1 MKKTILL
8 SLMASSLLAED
19 DGVFM
24 SVGYQ
29 IGEAAQM
36 VKNTGEIQKVSN
48 AYENLNNLLT
58 RYNELKQTASSTN
71 SSTAQA
77 VDNLKESASRL
88 KTTPNTANQAVSSAL
103 SSAVAMWQVIASNLA
118 NNSLPTDKYNEINTI
133 SQSLQNTLENKN
145 TANNNITIENDY
157 EQLLTQ
163 ASTIISTLQSQC
175 PGIDGGNGKPWGI
188 NASGNACNIFG
199 STFSAINSM
208 INSAKKAAEQAR
220 RTAPEGPNQQ
230 SAFNSMINSAKKA
243 AEQARRTAPEG
254 PNQQSAFTD
263 ADFTKNLNQ
272 VSSVINDTISYLK
285 GDNLA
290 TIYNTLQKTPDSKG
304 FHSLVS
310 RSSYSYSL
318 NETKYSEFQTTT
330 KEFGHNPFR
339 SVGLI
344 NSQSNNG
351 AMNGVGV
358 QLGYKQ
364 FFGKNKFFG
373 IRYYA
378 FFDYNHAYIKS
389 NFFNSASNVFTYGA
403 GSDLL
408 LNFINGGSDKNR
420 KVSFGIFGGIAL
432 AGTTWLNNQSA
443 NLKITNSAYS
453 AKINNTN
460 FQFLFNTGLRLQ
472 GIHHGV
478 ELGVKIPTINTNYY
492 SFMGAKLA
500 FRRLYSVYFNYVL
513 AY

>member
-8 SLMASSLLAED
+8 SLMASSLLAEN

-29 IGEAAQM
+29 IGEAVQQ

-58 RYNELKQTASSTN
+58 RYNELKQTASSAD

-77 VDNLKESASRL
+77 IDNLKESASRL
-88 KTTPNTANQAVSSAL
+88 KTTPNSANQAVSSAL
-103 SSAVAMWQVIASNLA
+103 SSAVGMWQVIASNLA
-118 NNSLPTDKYNEINTI
+118 NNSLSTSEYNKINAI
-133 SQSLQNTLENKN
+133 SQLLQNTLEKN
-145 TANNNITIENDY
+145 NELTIENDY

-188 NASGNACNIFG
+188 NASGNACAIFG
-199 STFSAINSM
+199 NTFSAINSM
-208 INSAKKAAEQAR
+208 IDSAKKAAEQFR
-220 RTAPEGPNQQ
+220 RTDPSQPQ
-230 SAFNSMINSAKKA
+230 
-243 AEQARRTAPEG
+243 
-254 PNQQSAFTD
+254 NQQSAFTD
-263 ADFTKNLNQ
+263 ADFNKNLNQ

-285 GDNLA
+285 GDNLE
-290 TIYNTLQKTPDSKG
+290 TIYNTLQKTPNSKG
-304 FHSLVS
+304 FQSLVS

-318 NETKYSEFQTTT
+318 NETQYSQFQTTT

-389 NFFNSASNVFTYGA
+389 DFFNSASNVFTYGA

-432 AGTTWLNNQSA
+432 AGTTWLNSQFV
-443 NLKITNSAYS
+443 NLKTTTSIYN

-500 FRRLYSVYFNYVL
+500 YRRLYSVYFNYVL

>member
-58 RYNELKQTASSTN
+58 RYNELKQTASKTD

-77 VDNLKESASRL
+77 IDNLKESANRL
-88 KTTPNTANQAVSSAL
+88 KTTPNSANQAVSSAL

-118 NNSLPTDKYNEINTI
+118 NNSLPTDKYNEINAI
-133 SQSLQNTLENKN
+133 SQLLQNTLENKN
-145 TANNNITIENDY
+145 NELTIGNDY
-157 EQLLTQ
+157 EHLLGQ
-163 ASTIISTLQSQC
+163 ASTIINTLQSQC

-199 STFSAINSM
+199 NTFNAITNM
-208 INSAKKAAEQAR
+208 IDSAKKAAEQSR
-220 RTAPEGPNQQ
+220 RTDPSQPNQ
-230 SAFNSMINSAKKA
+230 
-243 AEQARRTAPEG
+243 
-254 PNQQSAFTD
+254 PNTFTN
-263 ADFTKNLNQ
+263 ADFNKNLNQ

-304 FHSLVS
+304 FKSLVS

-318 NETKYSEFQTTT
+318 NQTQYSEFQTTT
-330 KEFGHNPFR
+330 KEFGLNPFR

-420 KVSFGIFGGIAL
+420 KISFGIFGGIAL
-432 AGTTWLNNQSA
+432 AGTTWLNSQSA

>member
-8 SLMASSLLAED
+8 SLMVSSLLAED

-58 RYNELKQTASSTN
+58 RYNELKQTASNTN

-77 VDNLKESASRL
+77 IDNLKESANRL

-118 NNSLPTDKYNEINTI
+118 NNSLPTSEYEKLKAT
-133 SQSLQNTLENKN
+133 SQLLQNTLENKN
-145 TANNNITIENDY
+145 TANNNTTIENDY
-157 EQLLTQ
+157 DQLLTQ
-163 ASTIISTLQSQC
+163 ASTIINTLQSQC

-199 STFSAINSM
+199 NTFNAINSM
-208 INSAKKAAEQAR
+208 IDSAKKAAAESR
-220 RTAPEGPNQQ
+220 RTNDPSQGTNQPN
-230 SAFNSMINSAKKA
+230 
-243 AEQARRTAPEG
+243 T
-254 PNQQSAFTD
+254 FTD
-263 ADFTKNLNQ
+263 ADFNKNLNQ

-285 GDNLA
+285 GENLA
-290 TIYNTLQKTPDSKG
+290 TIYNTLQKTPGSKG
-304 FHSLVS
+304 FQSLVS

-318 NETKYSEFQTTT
+318 NETQYSEFQTTT
-330 KEFGHNPFR
+330 KEFGNNPFR

-420 KVSFGIFGGIAL
+420 KISFGIFGGIAL
-432 AGTTWLNNQSA
+432 AGTTWLNSQFV
-443 NLKITNSAYS
+443 NLKTTTSIYN

>member
-8 SLMASSLLAED
+8 SLMVSSLFAED
-19 DGVFM
+19 DGAYM

-58 RYNELKQTASSTN
+58 RYNELKQTASNTD

-77 VDNLKESASRL
+77 IDNLEKSASRL

-103 SSAVAMWQVIASNLA
+103 SSAVGMWQVIASNLA
-118 NNSLPTDKYNEINTI
+118 NNSLSSSEYEKLKAT
-133 SQSLQNTLENKN
+133 SQLLQNTLENKN
-145 TANNNITIENDY
+145 NDLKIENDY
-157 EQLLTQ
+157 DQLLTQ
-163 ASTIISTLQSQC
+163 AGTIISTLQSQC
-175 PGIDGGNGKPWGI
+175 PSVDGGNGKPWGI
-188 NASGNACNIFG
+188 NASGNACAIFG
-199 STFSAINSM
+199 NTFSAITSM
-208 INSAKKAAEQAR
+208 IDSAKKAAAEAR
-220 RTAPEGPNQQ
+220 RTSPESPD
-230 SAFNSMINSAKKA
+230 
-243 AEQARRTAPEG
+243 
-254 PNQQSAFTD
+254 QQSAFTD
-263 ADFTKNLNQ
+263 ADFNKNLNQ

-285 GDNLA
+285 GDNLE
-290 TIYNTLQKTPDSKG
+290 TIYNAIQKTPGSKG
-304 FHSLVS
+304 FQSLVS

-318 NETKYSEFQTTT
+318 NETQYSQFQTTT

-373 IRYYA
+373 IRYYG
-378 FFDYNHAYIKS
+378 FFDYNYAYIKS

-472 GIHHGV
+472 GIHHGI

-500 FRRLYSVYFNYVL
+500 YRRLYSLYLNYVL

>member
-8 SLMASSLLAED
+8 SLMVSSLLAED

-58 RYNELKQTASSTN
+58 RYNELKQTASNTN

-77 VDNLKESASRL
+77 INNLKESANRL
-88 KTTPNTANQAVSSAL
+88 KTTPNTAIQAVSSAL

-118 NNSLPTDKYNEINTI
+118 NGTLPTNEYEKLKATY
-133 SQSLQNTLENKN
+133 QLLQNTLENKN
-145 TANNNITIENDY
+145 TANNNTTIDNDY
-157 EQLLTQ
+157 DHLLTQ
-163 ASTIISTLQSQC
+163 ASTIINTLQSQC

-199 STFSAINSM
+199 NTFNAITSM
-208 INSAKKAAEQAR
+208 IDSAKKAAEQSR
-220 RTAPEGPNQQ
+220 RTDPSQPNQ
-230 SAFNSMINSAKKA
+230 
-243 AEQARRTAPEG
+243 
-254 PNQQSAFTD
+254 PNTFTD

-285 GDNLA
+285 GDNLE
-290 TIYNTLQKTPDSKG
+290 TIYNTLQKTPGSKG
-304 FHSLVS
+304 FQSLVS

-318 NETKYSEFQTTT
+318 NETQYSEFQTTT
-330 KEFGHNPFR
+330 KEFGNNPFR

-420 KVSFGIFGGIAL
+420 KISFGIFGGIAL
-432 AGTTWLNNQSA
+432 AGTTWLNSQFV
-443 NLKITNSAYS
+443 NLKTTTSIYN

>member
-8 SLMASSLLAED
+8 SLMVSSLLAED

-58 RYNELKQTASSTN
+58 RYNELKQTASNTN

-77 VDNLKESASRL
+77 IDNLKESASRL
-88 KTTPNTANQAVSSAL
+88 KTTPNTAKEAVSSAL
-103 SSAVAMWQVIASNLA
+103 SSAVGMWQVIASNLA
-118 NNSLPTDKYNEINTI
+118 NNSLPTDKYNEINAI
-133 SQSLQNTLENKN
+133 SQLLQNTLENKN
-145 TANNNITIENDY
+145 NELTIGNDY
-157 EQLLTQ
+157 EHLLTQ
-163 ASTIISTLQSQC
+163 ASTIINTLQSQC

-199 STFSAINSM
+199 NTFNAITSM
-208 INSAKKAAEQAR
+208 IDSAKKAAAQFR
-220 RTAPEGPNQQ
+220 RTDPSQGNQNHQ
-230 SAFNSMINSAKKA
+230 NASPVIDDN
-243 AEQARRTAPEG
+243 
-254 PNQQSAFTD
+254 FTQ
-263 ADFTKNLNQ
+263 NLNQ

-285 GDNLA
+285 GENLA
-290 TIYNTLQKTPDSKG
+290 TIYNTLQKTPGSKG
-304 FHSLVS
+304 FQSLVS

-318 NETKYSEFQTTT
+318 NETKYSEFQTAT

-420 KVSFGIFGGIAL
+420 KISFGIFGGIAL
-432 AGTTWLNNQSA
+432 AGTTWLNSQLV
-443 NLKITNSAYS
+443 NLKTTTSIYN

-472 GIHHGV
+472 GIHHGI

-500 FRRLYSVYFNYVL
+500 YRRLYSVYFNYVL

>member
-8 SLMASSLLAED
+8 SLMASSLLAEN

-29 IGEAAQM
+29 IGEAVQQ

-58 RYNELKQTASSTN
+58 RYNELKQTASNTD
-71 SSTAQA
+71 SSTTQA
-77 VDNLKESASRL
+77 INNLKESASRL
-88 KTTPNTANQAVSSAL
+88 KTTPNSANQAVSSAL
-103 SSAVAMWQVIASNLA
+103 SSAVGMWQVVASNLA
-118 NNSLPTDKYNEINTI
+118 NNSLSTSEYNKINAI
-133 SQSLQNTLENKN
+133 SQLLQNTLENKN
-145 TANNNITIENDY
+145 NNLKIENDY
-157 EQLLTQ
+157 DQLLTQ
-163 ASTIISTLQSQC
+163 ASTIINTLQSQC

-188 NASGNACNIFG
+188 NASGNACAIFG
-199 STFSAINSM
+199 NTFSAINSM
-208 INSAKKAAEQAR
+208 ISSAKEAAKQFR
-220 RTAPEGPNQQ
+220 RTDPSQPQNQQ
-230 SAFNSMINSAKKA
+230 SASPVIDAN
-243 AEQARRTAPEG
+243 
-254 PNQQSAFTD
+254 FTN
-263 ADFTKNLNQ
+263 NLNQ

-285 GDNLA
+285 GDNLE
-290 TIYNTLQKTPDSKG
+290 TIYNTLQKTPNSKG
-304 FHSLVS
+304 FQSLVS

-318 NETKYSEFQTTT
+318 NETQYSQFQTTT

-443 NLKITNSAYS
+443 NLKITTSTYS

-472 GIHHGV
+472 GIHHGI

>member
-8 SLMASSLLAED
+8 SLMVSSLLAED

-29 IGEAAQM
+29 IGEATQM

-58 RYNELKQTASSTN
+58 RYNELKQTASNTN

-77 VDNLKESASRL
+77 IDNLKESASRL
-88 KTTPNTANQAVSSAL
+88 KTAPNTANQAVSSAI
-103 SSAVAMWQVIASNLA
+103 SSAVAMWQVIVSNLA
-118 NNSLPTDKYNEINTI
+118 KNSLPTDEYNKINAI
-133 SQSLQNTLENKN
+133 SQLLQNTLENKN
-145 TANNNITIENDY
+145 NELTIDNDASK
-157 EQLLTQ
+157 LLDD
-163 ASTIISTLQSQC
+163 AKTIISTLQSQC
-175 PGIDGGNGKPWGI
+175 PSIDGGNGKPWGI
-188 NASGNACNIFG
+188 NASGNACAIFG
-199 STFSAINSM
+199 NTFSAINNM
-208 INSAKKAAEQAR
+208 ITSAKKAAAESR
-220 RTAPEGPNQQ
+220 RTNDPSQGANQQ
-230 SAFNSMINSAKKA
+230 NAFNN
-243 AEQARRTAPEG
+243 
-254 PNQQSAFTD
+254 
-263 ADFTKNLNQ
+263 ADFNKNLNQ

-290 TIYNTLQKTPDSKG
+290 TIYNTLQKTPNSKG

-318 NETKYSEFQTTT
+318 NETQYSQFQTTT

-344 NSQSNNG
+344 NSQINNG

-432 AGTTWLNNQSA
+432 AGTTWLNSQSV
-443 NLKITNSAYS
+443 NLKTTTSIYN

>member
-8 SLMASSLLAED
+8 SLMASSLLAEN

-29 IGEAAQM
+29 IGEAVQQ

-58 RYNELKQTASSTN
+58 RYNELKQTASNTD

-77 VDNLKESASRL
+77 IDNLKESANRL
-88 KTTPNTANQAVSSAL
+88 KTTPNSANQAVSSAL
-103 SSAVAMWQVIASNLA
+103 SSAVGMWQVIASNLA
-118 NNSLPTDKYNEINTI
+118 SGTLPTDKYNEINAI
-133 SQSLQNTLENKN
+133 SQLLQNTLENKN
-145 TANNNITIENDY
+145 NNLKIENDY
-157 EQLLTQ
+157 EHLLTQ
-163 ASTIISTLQSQC
+163 ASAIISTLRSQC

-188 NASGNACNIFG
+188 NASGNACTIFG
-199 STFSAINSM
+199 NTFSAITSM
-208 INSAKKAAEQAR
+208 IDSAKKAAEQFR
-220 RTAPEGPNQQ
+220 RTDPSQGANQNHQ
-230 SAFNSMINSAKKA
+230 NASPVIDDN
-243 AEQARRTAPEG
+243 
-254 PNQQSAFTD
+254 
-263 ADFTKNLNQ
+263 FTKNLNQ

-285 GDNLA
+285 GENLA

-318 NETKYSEFQTTT
+318 NQTQYSQFQTTT

-432 AGTTWLNNQSA
+432 AGTTWLNSQFV
-443 NLKITNSAYS
+443 NLKTTTSIYS

>member
-8 SLMASSLLAED
+8 PLMASSLLAEN

-29 IGEAAQM
+29 IGEAVQQ

-58 RYNELKQTASSTN
+58 RYNELKQTASNTD

-77 VDNLKESASRL
+77 IDNLKESASRL
-88 KTTPNTANQAVSSAL
+88 KTTPNSANQAVSSAL
-103 SSAVAMWQVIASNLA
+103 SSAVGMWQVIASNLA
-118 NNSLPTDKYNEINTI
+118 SGTLSASEYEKLKAT
-133 SQSLQNTLENKN
+133 SQLLQNTLENKN
-145 TANNNITIENDY
+145 NDLTIGNDY
-157 EQLLTQ
+157 DQLLTQ
-163 ASTIISTLQSQC
+163 ASTIINTLQSQC

-188 NASGNACNIFG
+188 NASGNACTIFG
-199 STFSAINSM
+199 NTFNAITSM
-208 INSAKKAAEQAR
+208 IDSAKKAAAEAR
-220 RTAPEGPNQQ
+220 RTAPEGPNQ
-230 SAFNSMINSAKKA
+230 
-243 AEQARRTAPEG
+243 
-254 PNQQSAFTD
+254 PNAFTD
-263 ADFTKNLNQ
+263 ADFNKNLNQ

-285 GDNLA
+285 GDNLE
-290 TIYNTLQKTPDSKG
+290 TIYNTIQKTPNSKG
-304 FHSLVS
+304 FQSLVS

-318 NETKYSEFQTTT
+318 NETQYSQFQTTT

-344 NSQSNNG
+344 NSQINNG

-373 IRYYA
+373 IRYYG
-378 FFDYNHAYIKS
+378 FFDYNYAYIKS

-432 AGTTWLNNQSA
+432 AGTTWLNSQSA
-443 NLKITNSAYS
+443 NLKTTTSIYS

>member
-58 RYNELKQTASSTN
+58 RYNELKQTASNTN

-77 VDNLKESASRL
+77 IDNLKESANRL

-118 NNSLPTDKYNEINTI
+118 NNSLPTDKYNEINAI

-145 TANNNITIENDY
+145 TANNNTTIDNDY
-157 EQLLTQ
+157 EYLLGQ

-199 STFSAINSM
+199 NTFNAITSM
-208 INSAKKAAEQAR
+208 IDSAKKAAAQSR
-220 RTAPEGPNQQ
+220 RTDPSQPNQ
-230 SAFNSMINSAKKA
+230 
-243 AEQARRTAPEG
+243 
-254 PNQQSAFTD
+254 PNTFTD
-263 ADFTKNLNQ
+263 ADFNKNLNE

-285 GDNLA
+285 GENLA
-290 TIYNTLQKTPDSKG
+290 TIYNTLQKTPGSKG
-304 FHSLVS
+304 FQSLVS

-318 NETKYSEFQTTT
+318 NETQYSEFQTTT
-330 KEFGHNPFR
+330 KEFGNNPFR

-420 KVSFGIFGGIAL
+420 KISFGIFGGIAL
-432 AGTTWLNNQSA
+432 AGTTWLNSQFV
-443 NLKITNSAYS
+443 NLKTTTSIYN

-513 AY
+513 VY

>member
-29 IGEAAQM
+29 IGEAVQQ

-58 RYNELKQTASSTN
+58 RYNELKQTASNTN

-77 VDNLKESASRL
+77 IDNLKESASRL
-88 KTTPNTANQAVSSAL
+88 KTTPNSANQAVSSAL

-133 SQSLQNTLENKN
+133 SQSLQNTLEKKN
-145 TANNNITIENDY
+145 DLTIGNDY
-157 EQLLTQ
+157 DQLLTQ
-163 ASTIISTLQSQC
+163 ASAIINTLQNQC

-188 NASGNACNIFG
+188 NASGNACAIFG
-199 STFSAINSM
+199 NTFSAITSM
-208 INSAKKAAEQAR
+208 IDSAKKAAAEAR
-220 RTAPEGPNQQ
+220 RTSPENPNQQ
-230 SAFNSMINSAKKA
+230 N
-243 AEQARRTAPEG
+243 
-254 PNQQSAFTD
+254 AFTD
-263 ADFTKNLNQ
+263 ADFNKNLNQ

-290 TIYNTLQKTPDSKG
+290 TIYNTLQKTPNSKG
-304 FHSLVS
+304 FQSLVS

-318 NETKYSEFQTTT
+318 NETQYSQFQTTT

-443 NLKITNSAYS
+443 NLKTTNSAYS

-472 GIHHGV
+472 GIHHGI

-500 FRRLYSVYFNYVL
+500 YRRLYSVYFNYVL

>member
-8 SLMASSLLAED
+8 PLMASSLLAEN

-29 IGEAAQM
+29 IGEAVQQ

-58 RYNELKQTASSTN
+58 RYNELKQTASNTD

-77 VDNLKESASRL
+77 INNLKESASRL
-88 KTTPNTANQAVSSAL
+88 KTTPNSTNQAVSSAL

-118 NNSLPTDKYNEINTI
+118 NNSLSTSEYNKINAI
-133 SQSLQNTLENKN
+133 SQLLQNTLENKN
-145 TANNNITIENDY
+145 TANNNTTIENDY
-157 EQLLTQ
+157 EHLLGQ

-188 NASGNACNIFG
+188 NASGNACAIFG
-199 STFSAINSM
+199 STFSAITSM
-208 INSAKKAAEQAR
+208 IDSAKKAAAEAR
-220 RTAPEGPNQQ
+220 RTSPESQNQQ
-230 SAFNSMINSAKKA
+230 N
-243 AEQARRTAPEG
+243 
-254 PNQQSAFTD
+254 AFTD
-263 ADFTKNLNQ
+263 ADFNKNLNQ

-290 TIYNTLQKTPDSKG
+290 TIYNAIQKTPGSKG
-304 FHSLVS
+304 LHSLVS

-318 NETKYSEFQTTT
+318 NETKYSQFQTTT

-420 KVSFGIFGGIAL
+420 KISFGIFGGIAL
-432 AGTTWLNNQSA
+432 AGTTWLNSQLV
-443 NLKITNSAYS
+443 NLKTTTSIYS

-500 FRRLYSVYFNYVL
+500 YRRLYSVYFNYVL

>member
-8 SLMASSLLAED
+8 SLMASSLFAED
-19 DGVFM
+19 DGAYM

-58 RYNELKQTASSTN
+58 RYNELKQTASNTN

-77 VDNLKESASRL
+77 INNLKESASRL

-103 SSAVAMWQVIASNLA
+103 NSAVGMWQVIASNLA
-118 NNSLPTDKYNEINTI
+118 NNSLSTSEYDKINAI
-133 SQSLQNTLENKN
+133 SQLLQNTLENKN
-145 TANNNITIENDY
+145 NNLTIGNDY
-157 EQLLTQ
+157 EHLLTQ
-163 ASTIISTLQSQC
+163 ASTIINTLQSQC

-188 NASGNACNIFG
+188 NASGNACTIFG
-199 STFSAINSM
+199 NTFSAINSM
-208 INSAKKAAEQAR
+208 IDSAKKAAEQFR
-220 RTAPEGPNQQ
+220 RTDPSQPQNQQ
-230 SAFNSMINSAKKA
+230 SASPVIDAN
-243 AEQARRTAPEG
+243 
-254 PNQQSAFTD
+254 FTN
-263 ADFTKNLNQ
+263 NLNQ
-272 VSSVINDTISYLK
+272 VSSVIEKTISYLK
-285 GDNLA
+285 GDNLE
-290 TIYNTLQKTPDSKG
+290 TIYNTIQKTPNSKE
-304 FHSLVS
+304 FQSLVS

-318 NETKYSEFQTTT
+318 NETQYSQFQTTT

-373 IRYYA
+373 IRYYG
-378 FFDYNHAYIKS
+378 FFDYNYAYIKS

-408 LNFINGGSDKNR
+408 LNFINGGSDRNR

-500 FRRLYSVYFNYVL
+500 YRRLYSLYLNYVL

>member
-8 SLMASSLLAED
+8 SLMVSSLLAEN

-29 IGEAAQM
+29 IGEAVQQ

-58 RYNELKQTASSTN
+58 RYNELKQTASSTD

-77 VDNLKESASRL
+77 INNLKESANRL

-103 SSAVAMWQVIASNLA
+103 SSAVGMWQVIASNLA
-118 NNSLPTDKYNEINTI
+118 NNSLPTSEYNKINAI
-133 SQSLQNTLENKN
+133 SQLLQNTLENKN
-145 TANNNITIENDY
+145 NNLTIANDY
-157 EQLLTQ
+157 DHLLTQ
-163 ASTIISTLQSQC
+163 ASTIINTLQSQC

-199 STFSAINSM
+199 NTFNAITSM
-208 INSAKKAAEQAR
+208 IDSAKKAAEQFR
-220 RTAPEGPNQQ
+220 RADPSQPNQNHQ
-230 SAFNSMINSAKKA
+230 NTSPVIDDN
-243 AEQARRTAPEG
+243 
-254 PNQQSAFTD
+254 
-263 ADFTKNLNQ
+263 FTKNLNQ

-285 GDNLA
+285 GENLA
-290 TIYNTLQKTPDSKG
+290 TIYNTLQKTPGSKG
-304 FHSLVS
+304 FQSLVS

-330 KEFGHNPFR
+330 KEFGNNPFR

-408 LNFINGGSDKNR
+408 LNFINGGSNQNR
-420 KVSFGIFGGIAL
+420 KISFGIFGGIAL
-432 AGTTWLNNQSA
+432 AGTTWLNSQSA

>member
-19 DGVFM
+19 DGAFM

-58 RYNELKQTASSTN
+58 RYNELKQTASNTD
-71 SSTAQA
+71 SSTTQA
-77 VDNLKESASRL
+77 IDNLKESASRL
-88 KTTPNTANQAVSSAL
+88 KTTPNTANQAVSSAI
-103 SSAVAMWQVIASNLA
+103 SSAVGMWQVIASNLA
-118 NNSLPTDKYNEINTI
+118 NNSLSTSEYDKINAI
-133 SQSLQNTLENKN
+133 SQLLQNTLENKN
-145 TANNNITIENDY
+145 NELTIGNDY
-157 EQLLTQ
+157 EHLLTQ
-163 ASTIISTLQSQC
+163 ASTIINTLQSQC
-175 PGIDGGNGKPWGI
+175 PSIDGGNGKPWGI
-188 NASGNACNIFG
+188 NASGNACSIFG
-199 STFSAINSM
+199 NTFNAINSM
-208 INSAKKAAEQAR
+208 IDSAKKAAEQFR
-220 RTAPEGPNQQ
+220 RTDPSQGATQQ
-230 SAFNSMINSAKKA
+230 NAFNN
-243 AEQARRTAPEG
+243 
-254 PNQQSAFTD
+254 

-290 TIYNTLQKTPDSKG
+290 TIYNAIQKTPGSKG
-304 FHSLVS
+304 FQGLVS

-318 NETKYSEFQTTT
+318 NETKYSQFQTTT

-344 NSQSNNG
+344 NSQSDNG

-432 AGTTWLNNQSA
+432 AGTTWLNSQLV
-443 NLKITNSAYS
+443 NLKTTTSIYN

-500 FRRLYSVYFNYVL
+500 YRRLYSVYFNYVL

>member
-8 SLMASSLLAED
+8 SLMASSLFAED
-19 DGVFM
+19 DGAYM

-58 RYNELKQTASSTN
+58 RYNELKQTASNTD

-77 VDNLKESASRL
+77 IDNLKESANRL
-88 KTTPNTANQAVSSAL
+88 KTTPNSANQAVSSAL
-103 SSAVAMWQVIASNLA
+103 SSAVGMWQVIASNLA
-118 NNSLPTDKYNEINTI
+118 NGTLSTSKYDKINAI
-133 SQSLQNTLENKN
+133 SQLLQKTLENKN
-145 TANNNITIENDY
+145 NELTIGNDY
-157 EQLLTQ
+157 DQLLTQ
-163 ASTIISTLQSQC
+163 ASIIISTLQSQC

-188 NASGNACNIFG
+188 NASGNACTIFG
-199 STFSAINSM
+199 NTFNAINSM
-208 INSAKKAAEQAR
+208 IDSAKKAATGAR
-220 RTAPEGPNQQ
+220 RTSPESLNQQ
-230 SAFNSMINSAKKA
+230 SAFNN
-243 AEQARRTAPEG
+243 
-254 PNQQSAFTD
+254 
-263 ADFTKNLNQ
+263 ADFNKNLNQ
-272 VSSVINDTISYLK
+272 VSNVINDTISYLK
-285 GDNLA
+285 GDNLE
-290 TIYNTLQKTPDSKG
+290 TIYNTIQKTPNSKG
-304 FHSLVS
+304 FQSLVS

-318 NETKYSEFQTTT
+318 NETQYSQFQTTT

-373 IRYYA
+373 IRYYG
-378 FFDYNHAYIKS
+378 FFDYNYAYIKS

-408 LNFINGGSDKNR
+408 LNFINGGSDRNR

-472 GIHHGV
+472 GIHHGI

-500 FRRLYSVYFNYVL
+500 YRRLYSLYLNYVL

>member
-8 SLMASSLLAED
+8 SLMVSSLLAEN

-58 RYNELKQTASSTN
+58 RYNELKQTASNTN
-71 SSTAQA
+71 SSTTQA
-77 VDNLKESASRL
+77 INNLKESASRL
-88 KTTPNTANQAVSSAL
+88 KTTPNTANQAVFSAL
-103 SSAVAMWQVIASNLA
+103 SSAVGMWQVVASNLA
-118 NNSLPTDKYNEINTI
+118 NNSLSTSEYNQINAI
-133 SQSLQNTLENKN
+133 SQLLQNTLENKS
-145 TANNNITIENDY
+145 NNLTIGNDY
-157 EQLLTQ
+157 EYLLTQ
-163 ASTIISTLQSQC
+163 ASTIINTLQSQC
-175 PGIDGGNGKPWGI
+175 PSVDGGNGKPWGI

-199 STFSAINSM
+199 NTFSAINSM
-208 INSAKKAAEQAR
+208 IDSAKKAAKDAR
-220 RTAPEGPNQQ
+220 RTSPENPSQQ
-230 SAFNSMINSAKKA
+230 N
-243 AEQARRTAPEG
+243 
-254 PNQQSAFTD
+254 AFTN
-263 ADFTKNLNQ
+263 ADFNKNLNQ

-304 FHSLVS
+304 FQSLVS

-318 NETKYSEFQTTT
+318 NETQYSQFQTTT

-373 IRYYA
+373 IRYYG
-378 FFDYNHAYIKS
+378 FFDYNYAYIKS

-443 NLKITNSAYS
+443 NLKITNSAYN

-472 GIHHGV
+472 GIHHGI

-500 FRRLYSVYFNYVL
+500 YRRLYSLYLNYVL

>member
-8 SLMASSLLAED
+8 SLMASSLLAEN

-29 IGEAAQM
+29 IGEATQM

-58 RYNELKQTASSTN
+58 RYNELKQTASKNTN

-77 VDNLKESASRL
+77 IDNLKESANRL
-88 KTTPNTANQAVSSAL
+88 KTTPNSANQAVSSAL

-118 NNSLPTDKYNEINTI
+118 NNSLSTSEYNKINTI

-145 TANNNITIENDY
+145 TANNNTTIENDY
-157 EQLLTQ
+157 DHLLTQ
-163 ASTIISTLQSQC
+163 ASTIINTLQSQC
-175 PGIDGGNGKPWGI
+175 PGIDRGNGKPWGI

-199 STFSAINSM
+199 NTFSAINSM
-208 INSAKKAAEQAR
+208 IDSAKKAAEQFR
-220 RTAPEGPNQQ
+220 RTDPSQRANQPNIF
-230 SAFNSMINSAKKA
+230 SN
-243 AEQARRTAPEG
+243 
-254 PNQQSAFTD
+254 
-263 ADFTKNLNQ
+263 ADFNKNLNQ

-285 GDNLA
+285 GENLA
-290 TIYNTLQKTPDSKG
+290 TIYNTLQKTPGSKG
-304 FHSLVS
+304 FQSLVS

-318 NETKYSEFQTTT
+318 NETQYSEFQTTT

-408 LNFINGGSDKNR
+408 LNFINGGSNQNR
-420 KVSFGIFGGIAL
+420 KISFGIFGGIAL
-432 AGTTWLNNQSA
+432 AGTTWLNSQFV
-443 NLKITNSAYS
+443 NLKTTTSIYN

>member
-8 SLMASSLLAED
+8 PLMASSLLAEN

-29 IGEAAQM
+29 IGEAVQM

-58 RYNELKQTASSTN
+58 RYNELKQTASNTD

-77 VDNLKESASRL
+77 IDNLKESASRL
-88 KTTPNTANQAVSSAL
+88 KTTPNSANQAVSSAL
-103 SSAVAMWQVIASNLA
+103 SSAVGMWQVVASNLA
-118 NNSLPTDKYNEINTI
+118 NNSLPTSEYNQINAI
-133 SQSLQNTLENKN
+133 SQLLQNTLENKN
-145 TANNNITIENDY
+145 NDLKIENDY
-157 EQLLTQ
+157 DQLLTQ

-188 NASGNACNIFG
+188 NASGNACTIFG
-199 STFSAINSM
+199 STFSAITSM
-208 INSAKKAAEQAR
+208 IDSAKEAAKQAR
-220 RTAPEGPNQQ
+220 RDNPEGPNQ
-230 SAFNSMINSAKKA
+230 
-243 AEQARRTAPEG
+243 P
-254 PNQQSAFTD
+254 SAFTN

-318 NETKYSEFQTTT
+318 NETQYSQFQTTT

-389 NFFNSASNVFTYGA
+389 NLFNSASNVFTYGA

-432 AGTTWLNNQSA
+432 AGTTWLNSQFM
-443 NLKITNSAYS
+443 NLKTTTSAYS

-472 GIHHGV
+472 GIHHGI

-500 FRRLYSVYFNYVL
+500 YRRLYSVYLNYVL

>member
-8 SLMASSLLAED
+8 SLMVSSLLAEN

-29 IGEAAQM
+29 IGEAVQQ

-58 RYNELKQTASSTN
+58 RYNELKQTASNTD
-71 SSTAQA
+71 SSTTQA
-77 VDNLKESASRL
+77 INNLKESASRL

-103 SSAVAMWQVIASNLA
+103 SSAVGMWQVIASNLA
-118 NNSLPTDKYNEINTI
+118 NNSLPTDKYNEINAI
-133 SQSLQNTLENKN
+133 SQLLQNTLENKN
-145 TANNNITIENDY
+145 NNLKIENDY
-157 EQLLTQ
+157 DQLLTQ
-163 ASTIISTLQSQC
+163 ASTIINTLQNQC
-175 PGIDGGNGKPWGI
+175 PSIDGGNGKPWGI

-199 STFSAINSM
+199 NTFSAINSM
-208 INSAKKAAEQAR
+208 ISSAKKAAEQAR
-220 RTAPEGPNQQ
+220 RTSPESPNQQ
-230 SAFNSMINSAKKA
+230 N
-243 AEQARRTAPEG
+243 
-254 PNQQSAFTD
+254 AFTN
-263 ADFTKNLNQ
+263 ADFTNNLNQ

-318 NETKYSEFQTTT
+318 NETQYSQFQTTT

-432 AGTTWLNNQSA
+432 AGTTWLNSQLV

-472 GIHHGV
+472 GIHHGI

-500 FRRLYSVYFNYVL
+500 YRRLYSVYLNYVL

>member
-8 SLMASSLLAED
+8 PLMASSLLAEN

-29 IGEAAQM
+29 IGEAVQQ

-58 RYNELKQTASSTN
+58 RYNELKQTASSTD

-77 VDNLKESASRL
+77 ISNLKESANRL

-103 SSAVAMWQVIASNLA
+103 SSAVGMWQVIASNLA
-118 NNSLPTDKYNEINTI
+118 NNSLSTSEYNKINAI
-133 SQSLQNTLENKN
+133 SQLLQNTLENKN
-145 TANNNITIENDY
+145 NNLTIGNDY
-157 EQLLTQ
+157 EHLLGQ
-163 ASTIISTLQSQC
+163 AGTIINTLQSQC

-188 NASGNACNIFG
+188 NASGNACTIFG
-199 STFSAINSM
+199 NTFSAITSM
-208 INSAKKAAEQAR
+208 IDSAKKAAAEAR
-220 RTAPEGPNQQ
+220 RTSPEKNQQ
-230 SAFNSMINSAKKA
+230 NAFNN
-243 AEQARRTAPEG
+243 
-254 PNQQSAFTD
+254 
-263 ADFTKNLNQ
+263 ADFNKNLNQ

-285 GDNLA
+285 GDNLE
-290 TIYNTLQKTPDSKG
+290 TIYNALQKTPNSKG
-304 FHSLVS
+304 FQSLVS

-318 NETKYSEFQTTT
+318 NETQYSQFQTTT

-378 FFDYNHAYIKS
+378 FFDYNYAYIKS

-408 LNFINGGSDKNR
+408 LNFINGGSDRNR

-472 GIHHGV
+472 GIHHGI

-492 SFMGAKLA
+492 SFLGAKLA
-500 FRRLYSVYFNYVL
+500 YRRLYSVYLNYVL

>member
-8 SLMASSLLAED
+8 SLMASSLLAEN

-58 RYNELKQTASSTN
+58 RYNELKQTASNTN
-71 SSTAQA
+71 SSTTQA
-77 VDNLKESASRL
+77 IDNLKESANRL
-88 KTTPNTANQAVSSAL
+88 KTTPNSANQAVSSAL

-118 NNSLPTDKYNEINTI
+118 SGTLPTNEYDKINAI
-133 SQSLQNTLENKN
+133 SQLLQNTLENKN
-145 TANNNITIENDY
+145 NELTIGNDY
-157 EQLLTQ
+157 DQLLTQ
-163 ASTIISTLQSQC
+163 ARTIVSTLQSQC
-175 PGIDGGNGKPWGI
+175 PSVDGGNGKPWGI

-199 STFSAINSM
+199 DTFNAINSM
-208 INSAKKAAEQAR
+208 IDSAKKAAEESR
-220 RTAPEGPNQQ
+220 RTSPENPNQ
-230 SAFNSMINSAKKA
+230 
-243 AEQARRTAPEG
+243 
-254 PNQQSAFTD
+254 PNTFTN
-263 ADFTKNLNQ
+263 ADFNKNLNQ

-285 GDNLA
+285 GENLA
-290 TIYNTLQKTPDSKG
+290 TIYNTLQKTPGSKG
-304 FHSLVS
+304 FQSLVS

-318 NETKYSEFQTTT
+318 NETQYSEFQTTT
-330 KEFGHNPFR
+330 KEFGNNPFR

-408 LNFINGGSDKNR
+408 LNLINGGSNQNR
-420 KVSFGIFGGIAL
+420 KISFGIFGGIAL
-432 AGTTWLNNQSA
+432 AGTTWLNSQFV
-443 NLKITNSAYS
+443 NLKTTTSIYN

>member
-8 SLMASSLLAED
+8 SLMVSSLLAED

-29 IGEAAQM
+29 IGEAVQQ

-58 RYNELKQTASSTN
+58 RYNELKQTTSNTD

-77 VDNLKESASRL
+77 IDNLKESASRL

-103 SSAVAMWQVIASNLA
+103 SSAVGMWQVIASNLA
-118 NNSLPTDKYNEINTI
+118 NGTLPTDKYNQINAT
-133 SQSLQNTLENKN
+133 SQLLQNTLENKN
-145 TANNNITIENDY
+145 NDLTIANDY

-188 NASGNACNIFG
+188 NANGNACNIFG
-199 STFSAINSM
+199 NTFNAITSM
-208 INSAKKAAEQAR
+208 IDSAKKAAAQSR
-220 RTAPEGPNQQ
+220 RTDPSQPNQ
-230 SAFNSMINSAKKA
+230 
-243 AEQARRTAPEG
+243 
-254 PNQQSAFTD
+254 PNAFTN
-263 ADFTKNLNQ
+263 ADFNKNLNQ

-285 GDNLA
+285 GENLA
-290 TIYNTLQKTPDSKG
+290 TIYNTLQKTPGSKR
-304 FHSLVS
+304 FQSLVS

-318 NETKYSEFQTTT
+318 NETQYSEFQTTT

-432 AGTTWLNNQSA
+432 AGTTWLNSQSA

>member
-58 RYNELKQTASSTN
+58 RYNELKQTASNTN
-71 SSTAQA
+71 SSTTQA
-77 VDNLKESASRL
+77 IDNLKESANRL

-103 SSAVAMWQVIASNLA
+103 SSAVGMWQVIASNLA
-118 NNSLPTDKYNEINTI
+118 NNSLSSSEYEKLKAT
-133 SQSLQNTLENKN
+133 SQLLQNTLENKN
-145 TANNNITIENDY
+145 TANNNTTIENDASK
-157 EQLLTQ
+157 LLDD
-163 ASTIISTLQSQC
+163 AKTIINTLQSQC
-175 PGIDGGNGKPWGI
+175 PSVDGGNGKPWGI

-199 STFSAINSM
+199 NTFNAITSM
-208 INSAKKAAEQAR
+208 IDSAKKAAAQSR
-220 RTAPEGPNQQ
+220 RTSPENQNQPN
-230 SAFNSMINSAKKA
+230 
-243 AEQARRTAPEG
+243 
-254 PNQQSAFTD
+254 AFTN
-263 ADFTKNLNQ
+263 ADFNKNLKE

-285 GDNLA
+285 GENLE
-290 TIYNTLQKTPDSKG
+290 TIYNTLQKTPGSKG
-304 FHSLVS
+304 FQGLVS

-318 NETKYSEFQTTT
+318 NETKYSQFQTTT
-330 KEFGHNPFR
+330 KEFGNNPFR

-408 LNFINGGSDKNR
+408 LNFINGGSNQNR
-420 KVSFGIFGGIAL
+420 KISFGIFGGIAL

-443 NLKITNSAYS
+443 NLKTTTSIYN

-500 FRRLYSVYFNYVL
+500 YRRLYSVYFNYVL

>member
-1 MKKTILL
+1 M
-8 SLMASSLLAED
+8 
-19 DGVFM
+19 G
-24 SVGYQ
+24 
-29 IGEAAQM
+29 
-36 VKNTGEIQKVSN
+36 
-48 AYENLNNLLT
+48 
-58 RYNELKQTASSTN
+58 
-71 SSTAQA
+71 
-77 VDNLKESASRL
+77 
-88 KTTPNTANQAVSSAL
+88 
-103 SSAVAMWQVIASNLA
+103 MWQVIASNLA
-118 NNSLPTDKYNEINTI
+118 NGTLPTNEYNKINTI
-133 SQSLQNTLENKN
+133 SQLLQNTLENKN
-145 TANNNITIENDY
+145 TANNNTTIDNDY

-163 ASTIISTLQSQC
+163 ASTIINTLQSQC

-188 NASGNACNIFG
+188 NANGNACNIFG
-199 STFSAINSM
+199 NTFNAINSM
-208 INSAKKAAEQAR
+208 IDSAKKAAAQSR
-220 RTAPEGPNQQ
+220 RTDPSQPN
-230 SAFNSMINSAKKA
+230 
-243 AEQARRTAPEG
+243 T
-254 PNQQSAFTD
+254 FTN
-263 ADFTKNLNQ
+263 ADFNKNLNQ

-290 TIYNTLQKTPDSKG
+290 TIYNTLQKTPGSKG
-304 FHSLVS
+304 FQSLVS

-330 KEFGHNPFR
+330 KEFGNNPFR

-432 AGTTWLNNQSA
+432 AGTTWLNSQFM
-443 NLKITNSAYS
+443 NLKTTTSIYN

-500 FRRLYSVYFNYVL
+500 YRRLYSVYFNYVL

>member
-8 SLMASSLLAED
+8 SLMVSSLLAEN

-29 IGEAAQM
+29 IGEAVQQ

-58 RYNELKQTASSTN
+58 RYNELKQTASNTN

-77 VDNLKESASRL
+77 IDNLKESASRL

-118 NNSLPTDKYNEINTI
+118 NGTLPTSEYDKINAI
-133 SQSLQNTLENKN
+133 SQLLQNTLENKN
-145 TANNNITIENDY
+145 NNLKIENDY
-157 EQLLTQ
+157 EHLLGQ
-163 ASTIISTLQSQC
+163 ASTIINTLQSQC

-188 NASGNACNIFG
+188 NASGNACAIFG
-199 STFSAINSM
+199 NTFSAINSM
-208 INSAKKAAEQAR
+208 ISSAKEAAKEAR
-220 RTAPEGPNQQ
+220 RTDPEVPNQP
-230 SAFNSMINSAKKA
+230 SAFNNAVF
-243 AEQARRTAPEG
+243 
-254 PNQQSAFTD
+254 N
-263 ADFTKNLNQ
+263 KNLNQ

-310 RSSYSYSL
+310 RSSYSYSI
-318 NETKYSEFQTTT
+318 NETQYSEFQTTT

-420 KVSFGIFGGIAL
+420 KISFGIFGGIAL

>member
-8 SLMASSLLAED
+8 SLMVSSLLAED
-19 DGVFM
+19 DGVFL

-29 IGEAAQM
+29 IGEAVQQ

-58 RYNELKQTASSTN
+58 RYNELKQTASNTD
-71 SSTAQA
+71 SSTTQA
-77 VDNLKESASRL
+77 INNLKESASRL

-103 SSAVAMWQVIASNLA
+103 SSAVGMWQVIASNLA
-118 NNSLPTDKYNEINTI
+118 NNSLSTSEYEKLKAT
-133 SQSLQNTLENKN
+133 SQLLQNTLENKN
-145 TANNNITIENDY
+145 NDLTIGNDY
-157 EQLLTQ
+157 EHLLTQ
-163 ASTIISTLQSQC
+163 ASTIISTLQNQC

-199 STFSAINSM
+199 NTFNAINNM
-208 INSAKKAAEQAR
+208 IKSAKEAAAQSR
-220 RTAPEGPNQQ
+220 RTDPSQPNQ
-230 SAFNSMINSAKKA
+230 
-243 AEQARRTAPEG
+243 
-254 PNQQSAFTD
+254 PNAFTN
-263 ADFTKNLNQ
+263 ADFNKNLNQ

-285 GDNLA
+285 GDNLE
-290 TIYNTLQKTPDSKG
+290 TIYNTLQKTPGSKG
-304 FHSLVS
+304 FQSLVS

-318 NETKYSEFQTTT
+318 NETQYSEFQTTT

-408 LNFINGGSDKNR
+408 LNFINGGSNQNR
-420 KVSFGIFGGIAL
+420 KISFGIFGGIAL
-432 AGTTWLNNQSA
+432 AGTTWLNSQFV
-443 NLKITNSAYS
+443 NLKTTTSVYS

-500 FRRLYSVYFNYVL
+500 YRRLYSVYFNYVL

>member
-8 SLMASSLLAED
+8 SLMVSSLLAED

-58 RYNELKQTASSTN
+58 RYNELKQTASNTN

-77 VDNLKESASRL
+77 IDNLKESANRL

-118 NNSLPTDKYNEINTI
+118 NNSLPASEYDKINTI
-133 SQSLQNTLENKN
+133 SQLLQNTLENKN
-145 TANNNITIENDY
+145 TANNNTTIENDY
-157 EQLLTQ
+157 DQLLTQ
-163 ASTIISTLQSQC
+163 ASTIISTLQNQC
-175 PGIDGGNGKPWGI
+175 PKIDGGNGKPWGI

-199 STFSAINSM
+199 NTFSAITSM
-208 INSAKKAAEQAR
+208 IDSAKKAAAQFR
-220 RTAPEGPNQQ
+220 RTDPNQNHQ
-230 SAFNSMINSAKKA
+230 NASPVIDDN
-243 AEQARRTAPEG
+243 
-254 PNQQSAFTD
+254 
-263 ADFTKNLNQ
+263 FTKNLNQ
-272 VSSVINDTISYLK
+272 VSSVIEKTISYLK
-285 GDNLA
+285 GENLE
-290 TIYNTLQKTPDSKG
+290 TIYNTLQKTPGSKG
-304 FHSLVS
+304 FQSLVS

-318 NETKYSEFQTTT
+318 NETQYSQFQTTT

-408 LNFINGGSDKNR
+408 LNFINGGSNQNR

-432 AGTTWLNNQSA
+432 AGTTWLNSQFM
-443 NLKITNSAYS
+443 NLKTTTSIYN

>member
-8 SLMASSLLAED
+8 SLMASSLFAED
-19 DGVFM
+19 DGAFM

-58 RYNELKQTASSTN
+58 HYNELKQTASNTS

-77 VDNLKESASRL
+77 IDNLKESASRL

-103 SSAVAMWQVIASNLA
+103 SSAVGMWQVIASNLA
-118 NNSLPTDKYNEINTI
+118 NNSLSTSEYEKLKAI
-133 SQSLQNTLENKN
+133 SQLLQNTLENKN
-145 TANNNITIENDY
+145 NDLKIENDY
-157 EQLLTQ
+157 DHLLTQ
-163 ASTIISTLQSQC
+163 ARTIITTLQSQC

-199 STFSAINSM
+199 NTFNAINNM
-208 INSAKKAAEQAR
+208 IDSAKKAAAETR
-220 RTAPEGPNQQ
+220 RTSPENPNQQ
-230 SAFNSMINSAKKA
+230 N
-243 AEQARRTAPEG
+243 
-254 PNQQSAFTD
+254 AFTN
-263 ADFTKNLNQ
+263 ADFNKNLNQ

-285 GDNLA
+285 GDNLE
-290 TIYNTLQKTPDSKG
+290 TIYNTIQKTPNSKG
-304 FHSLVS
+304 FQSLVS

-318 NETKYSEFQTTT
+318 NETQYSQFQTTT

-373 IRYYA
+373 IRYYG
-378 FFDYNHAYIKS
+378 FFDYNYAYIKS

-408 LNFINGGSDKNR
+408 LNFINGGSDRNR

-472 GIHHGV
+472 GIHHGI

-500 FRRLYSVYFNYVL
+500 YRRLYSLYLNYVL

>member
-8 SLMASSLLAED
+8 SLMASSLLAEN

-29 IGEAAQM
+29 IGEAVQQ

-58 RYNELKQTASSTN
+58 RYNELKQTASNTD
-71 SSTAQA
+71 SSTTQA
-77 VDNLKESASRL
+77 INNLKESASRL
-88 KTTPNTANQAVSSAL
+88 KTTPNSANQAVSSAL
-103 SSAVAMWQVIASNLA
+103 SSAVGMWQVIASNLA
-118 NNSLPTDKYNEINTI
+118 NGTLPTDKYNEINAI
-133 SQSLQNTLENKN
+133 SQLLQNTLENKN
-145 TANNNITIENDY
+145 NNLTIANDY
-157 EQLLTQ
+157 DQLLTQ
-163 ASTIISTLQSQC
+163 ASTIINTLQSQC

-188 NASGNACNIFG
+188 NASGNACTIFG
-199 STFSAINSM
+199 NTFSAINSM
-208 INSAKKAAEQAR
+208 INSAKEAAAEAR
-220 RTAPEGPNQQ
+220 RTDPDNQNTPT
-230 SAFNSMINSAKKA
+230 AIN
-243 AEQARRTAPEG
+243 P
-254 PNQQSAFTD
+254 
-263 ADFTKNLNQ
+263 DFTKNLNQ

-318 NETKYSEFQTTT
+318 NETQYSQFQTTT

-344 NSQSNNG
+344 NSQINNG

-420 KVSFGIFGGIAL
+420 KISFGIFGGIAL
-432 AGTTWLNNQSA
+432 AGTTWLNSQLV
-443 NLKITNSAYS
+443 NLKTTTSIYN

-500 FRRLYSVYFNYVL
+500 YRRLYSVYFNYVL

>member
-8 SLMASSLLAED
+8 SLMASSLLAEN

-29 IGEAAQM
+29 IGEAVQQ

-58 RYNELKQTASSTN
+58 RYNELKQTASNTN

-77 VDNLKESASRL
+77 IDNLKESASRL

-103 SSAVAMWQVIASNLA
+103 SSAVGMWQVIASNLA
-118 NNSLPTDKYNEINTI
+118 SGTLPTDKYNQINAI
-133 SQSLQNTLENKN
+133 SQLLQNTLENKN
-145 TANNNITIENDY
+145 NDLKIENDY
-157 EQLLTQ
+157 DQLLTQ
-163 ASTIISTLQSQC
+163 ASTIINTLQSQC
-175 PGIDGGNGKPWGI
+175 PSVDGGNGKPWGI

-199 STFSAINSM
+199 NTFSAITSM
-208 INSAKKAAEQAR
+208 IDSAKKAAAEAR
-220 RTAPEGPNQQ
+220 RTSPDNQNTPT
-230 SAFNSMINSAKKA
+230 AIN
-243 AEQARRTAPEG
+243 P
-254 PNQQSAFTD
+254 
-263 ADFTKNLNQ
+263 DFTKNLNQ

-304 FHSLVS
+304 FQSLVS

-318 NETKYSEFQTTT
+318 NETQYSQFQTTT

-432 AGTTWLNNQSA
+432 AGTTWLNSQLV
-443 NLKITNSAYS
+443 NLKTTTSAYS

-500 FRRLYSVYFNYVL
+500 YRRLYSLYLNYVL

>member
-8 SLMASSLLAED
+8 SLMASSLFAED
-19 DGVFM
+19 DGTYM

-58 RYNELKQTASSTN
+58 RYNELKQTASNTD

-77 VDNLKESASRL
+77 IDNLKESASRL
-88 KTTPNTANQAVSSAL
+88 KTTPNSANQAVSQAL
-103 SSAVAMWQVIASNLA
+103 SSAVGMWQVIASNLA
-118 NNSLPTDKYNEINTI
+118 NNSLSTSEYNKINAI
-133 SQSLQNTLENKN
+133 SQLLQNTLENKN
-145 TANNNITIENDY
+145 NELTIGNDY
-157 EQLLTQ
+157 EHLLGQ
-163 ASTIISTLQSQC
+163 ASTIINTLQTQC

-188 NASGNACNIFG
+188 NASGNACAIFG
-199 STFSAINSM
+199 NTFNAINSM
-208 INSAKKAAEQAR
+208 IDSAKKAAEQAR
-220 RTAPEGPNQQ
+220 RTSPESPNQQ
-230 SAFNSMINSAKKA
+230 SM
-243 AEQARRTAPEG
+243 
-254 PNQQSAFTD
+254 FTN

-285 GDNLA
+285 GDNLE
-290 TIYNTLQKTPDSKG
+290 TIYNTIQKTPNSKG

-318 NETKYSEFQTTT
+318 NETQYSQFQTTT

-373 IRYYA
+373 IRYYG
-378 FFDYNHAYIKS
+378 FFDYNYAYIKS

-500 FRRLYSVYFNYVL
+500 YRRLYSVYFNYVL

>member
-8 SLMASSLLAED
+8 SLMASFLLAED

-29 IGEAAQM
+29 IGEAVQQ

-58 RYNELKQTASSTN
+58 RYNELKQTASNTD

-77 VDNLKESASRL
+77 INNLKESAKRL

-103 SSAVAMWQVIASNLA
+103 SSAVGMWQVIASNLA
-118 NNSLPTDKYNEINTI
+118 NGTLSTSEYEKLKAT
-133 SQSLQNTLENKN
+133 SQLLQNTLENKN
-145 TANNNITIENDY
+145 TANNNTTIDNDASK
-157 EQLLTQ
+157 LLDD
-163 ASTIISTLQSQC
+163 AKTIISTLQSQC

-188 NASGNACNIFG
+188 NANGNACNIFG
-199 STFSAINSM
+199 NTFNAINSM
-208 INSAKKAAEQAR
+208 IDSAKKAAEQFR
-220 RTAPEGPNQQ
+220 RTDPSQSNQNHQ
-230 SAFNSMINSAKKA
+230 NASPIIDDN
-243 AEQARRTAPEG
+243 
-254 PNQQSAFTD
+254 FTQ
-263 ADFTKNLNQ
+263 NLNQ
-272 VSSVINDTISYLK
+272 VSSVIEKTISYLK

-304 FHSLVS
+304 FQSLVS

-318 NETKYSEFQTTT
+318 NQTQYSQFQTTT

-364 FFGKNKFFG
+364 FFGQNKFFG

-420 KVSFGIFGGIAL
+420 KISFGIFGGIAL
-432 AGTTWLNNQSA
+432 AGTTWLNSQSA
-443 NLKITNSAYS
+443 NLKITTSIYN

>member
-1 MKKTILL
+1 MKKTILF
-8 SLMASSLLAED
+8 SLMVSSLLAED
-19 DGVFM
+19 NGVFM

-48 AYENLNNLLT
+48 AYKNLNNLLT
-58 RYNELKQTASSTN
+58 RYNELKQTASNTN

-77 VDNLKESASRL
+77 IDNLKESANRL
-88 KTTPNTANQAVSSAL
+88 KTTPNNANQAVSSAL

-118 NNSLPTDKYNEINTI
+118 NGTLPTDKYNEINTI

-145 TANNNITIENDY
+145 TANNNITIGNDY
-157 EQLLTQ
+157 DQLLTQ

-199 STFSAINSM
+199 NTFNAINNM
-208 INSAKKAAEQAR
+208 IDSAKKAAAESR
-220 RTAPEGPNQQ
+220 RTNDPSQD
-230 SAFNSMINSAKKA
+230 
-243 AEQARRTAPEG
+243 T
-254 PNQQSAFTD
+254 NQQSAFTD
-263 ADFTKNLNQ
+263 ANFTKNLNQ

-285 GDNLA
+285 GENLE
-290 TIYNTLQKTPDSKG
+290 TIYNTLQKTPGSKG
-304 FHSLVS
+304 FQGLVS

-318 NETKYSEFQTTT
+318 NETQYSQFQTTT
-330 KEFGHNPFR
+330 KEFGNNPFR

-420 KVSFGIFGGIAL
+420 KISFGIFGGIAL
-432 AGTTWLNNQSA
+432 AGTTWLNSQSA

-453 AKINNTN
+453 TKINNTN

>member
-8 SLMASSLLAED
+8 SLMVSPLLAEN

-29 IGEAAQM
+29 IGEAVQQ

-58 RYNELKQTASSTN
+58 RYNELKQTASNTN

-77 VDNLKESASRL
+77 INNLKESASRL
-88 KTTPNTANQAVSSAL
+88 KTTPNSANQAVSSAL
-103 SSAVAMWQVIASNLA
+103 SSAVGMWQVVASNLA
-118 NNSLPTDKYNEINTI
+118 NGTLSTSEYNKINAI
-133 SQSLQNTLENKN
+133 SQLLQNTLENKN
-145 TANNNITIENDY
+145 NDLTIGNDY
-157 EQLLTQ
+157 EHLLTQ
-163 ASTIISTLQSQC
+163 ASTIINTLQSQC

-188 NASGNACNIFG
+188 NASGNACTIFG
-199 STFSAINSM
+199 NTFSAINSM
-208 INSAKKAAEQAR
+208 IDSAKEAAAKAR
-220 RTAPEGPNQQ
+220 RTDPSQGTNQ
-230 SAFNSMINSAKKA
+230 
-243 AEQARRTAPEG
+243 P
-254 PNQQSAFTD
+254 SAFTN
-263 ADFTKNLNQ
+263 ADFNKNLNQ

-285 GDNLA
+285 GDNLEN
-290 TIYNTLQKTPDSKG
+290 IYNTLQKTPGSKG
-304 FHSLVS
+304 FQGLVS

-318 NETKYSEFQTTT
+318 NETKYSQFQTTT
-330 KEFGHNPFR
+330 KEFGNNPFR

-344 NSQSNNG
+344 NSQSDNG

-432 AGTTWLNNQSA
+432 AGTTWLNSQLV
-443 NLKITNSAYS
+443 NLKTTTSIYS

-500 FRRLYSVYFNYVL
+500 YRRLYSVYFNYVL

>member
-8 SLMASSLLAED
+8 SLMASSLFAED

-58 RYNELKQTASSTN
+58 RYNELKQTASNTN

-77 VDNLKESASRL
+77 INNLKESANRL
-88 KTTPNTANQAVSSAL
+88 KTTPNSANQAVSSAL

-118 NNSLPTDKYNEINTI
+118 NGTLPTSEYNKINAI

-145 TANNNITIENDY
+145 TANNNTTIENDY
-157 EQLLTQ
+157 EHLLTQ

-175 PGIDGGNGKPWGI
+175 PSVDGGNGKPWGI

-199 STFSAINSM
+199 NTFSAINSM
-208 INSAKKAAEQAR
+208 IDSAKKAAAQSR
-220 RTAPEGPNQQ
+220 RTDPSQPNQ
-230 SAFNSMINSAKKA
+230 
-243 AEQARRTAPEG
+243 
-254 PNQQSAFTD
+254 PNTFTD
-263 ADFTKNLNQ
+263 TNFTKNLNQ

-285 GDNLA
+285 GENLA
-290 TIYNTLQKTPDSKG
+290 TIYNTLQKTPGSKG
-304 FHSLVS
+304 FQSLVS

-318 NETKYSEFQTTT
+318 NETQYSEFQTTT
-330 KEFGHNPFR
+330 KEFGNNPFR

-408 LNFINGGSDKNR
+408 LNLINGGSDKNR
-420 KVSFGIFGGIAL
+420 KISFGIFGGIAL
-432 AGTTWLNNQSA
+432 AGTTWLNSQSA

>member
-8 SLMASSLLAED
+8 SLMASSLLAEN

-29 IGEAAQM
+29 IGEAVQQ

-58 RYNELKQTASSTN
+58 RYNELKQTASNTD
-71 SSTAQA
+71 SSTTQA
-77 VDNLKESASRL
+77 INNLKESASRL
-88 KTTPNTANQAVSSAL
+88 KTTPNSANQAVSSAL
-103 SSAVAMWQVIASNLA
+103 SSAVGMWQVIASNLA
-118 NNSLPTDKYNEINTI
+118 NNSLPTDKYNQINAI
-133 SQSLQNTLENKN
+133 SQLLQNTLENKN
-145 TANNNITIENDY
+145 NELTIGNDY
-157 EQLLTQ
+157 EHLLTQ
-163 ASTIISTLQSQC
+163 ASTIINTLQTQC

-188 NASGNACNIFG
+188 NASGNACAIFG
-199 STFSAINSM
+199 NTFNAINSM
-208 INSAKKAAEQAR
+208 ISSAKKAAADAR
-220 RTAPEGPNQQ
+220 RTAPESPSQ
-230 SAFNSMINSAKKA
+230 
-243 AEQARRTAPEG
+243 P
-254 PNQQSAFTD
+254 SAFTN
-263 ADFTKNLNQ
+263 ADFNKNLNQ
-272 VSSVINDTISYLK
+272 VSSVIDDTISYLK

-318 NETKYSEFQTTT
+318 NETQYSQFQTTT

-373 IRYYA
+373 IRYYG

-432 AGTTWLNNQSA
+432 AGTTWLNSQLV
-443 NLKITNSAYS
+443 NLKTTNSIYN

-500 FRRLYSVYFNYVL
+500 YRRLYSVYFNYVL

>member
-58 RYNELKQTASSTN
+58 RYNELKQTASNTN

-77 VDNLKESASRL
+77 IDNLKESANRL

-103 SSAVAMWQVIASNLA
+103 SSAVGMWQVIASNLA
-118 NNSLPTDKYNEINTI
+118 KNSLSTSEYEKLKAI
-133 SQSLQNTLENKN
+133 SQLLQNTLENKN
-145 TANNNITIENDY
+145 TANNNTTIENDY
-157 EQLLTQ
+157 EHLLGQ
-163 ASTIISTLQSQC
+163 ASTIINTLQSQC

-199 STFSAINSM
+199 NTFSAINSM
-208 INSAKKAAEQAR
+208 IDSAKKAAEQFR
-220 RTAPEGPNQQ
+220 RTDPSQGTNQNHQ
-230 SAFNSMINSAKKA
+230 NASPVIDDN
-243 AEQARRTAPEG
+243 
-254 PNQQSAFTD
+254 
-263 ADFTKNLNQ
+263 FTKNLNQ

-285 GDNLA
+285 GENLA
-290 TIYNTLQKTPDSKG
+290 TIYNTLQKTPGSKG
-304 FHSLVS
+304 FQSLVS

-420 KVSFGIFGGIAL
+420 KISFGIFGGIAL
-432 AGTTWLNNQSA
+432 AGTTWLNSQSA